1 MAALALALP
10 AAAQAQETGPVYD
23 GDGRLIET
31 PFVPSPDSTALD
43 EEQATELALAEPK
56 VRDWVARFSSDELVT
71 EARYTSERGQW
82 RVKAWAGDEAG
93 QIALVEVRDSS
104 GEVIEAWTGP
114 QVNWTMARGRDGA
127 FGRKL
132 NDPAIWFGFCAL
144 FLLGLLDFRRV
155 FSVRNLDLLVLL
167 SFSASL
173 WFFNRGEIFTS
184 VPLVYPP
191 LLYLLGR
198 MLWVARH
205 RRRVGAASRVI
216 WPTWLLIGLAA
227 LTIGFRVGLN
237 LESSNVI
244 DVGYASVIGAHRIVE
259 EGRSPYGNFPVR
271 EGEECGDADA
281 AGTVRDRVQDNG
293 RCESSNER
301 GDTYGPVT
309 YLAYATGYL
318 ALGWSGKWDSLPAAH
333 FTSMIVDLLAI
344 SGLILIGWR
353 FGRAR
358 LAAILVFAW
367 AAFPFTQYVSS
378 TNANDALVPAFLI
391 LGFWAATSA
400 PVRGL
405 FVGLAAWTKFAPLIV
420 APLWLGYPRGVSL
433 RRPRRP
439 ALFIGGFLVATILGF
454 WVLLL
459 EPSFGS
465 AVRTFWTR
473 TLDWQLARE
482 SPFSL
487 WNWGR
492 YNYLDLGVLQNVLQ
506 GLVIAGAILAA
517 FIPRRRSLVTL
528 AALTAALLIALE
540 LTMTHWFY
548 LYVVWFFP
556 FVLLA
561 LFLDA
566 RVMGESVPEERQDA
580 GTAVTGQVGD
590 APA

>member
-1 MAALALALP
+1 MP
-10 AAAQAQETGPVYD
+10 AAGA
-23 GDGRLIET
+23 
-31 PFVPSPDSTALD
+31 TALD
-43 EEQATELALAEPK
+43 EERAIELALAEPK
-56 VRDWVARFSSDELVT
+56 VGDWVARFPQEDLVT
-71 EARYTSERGQW
+71 QAQYMSERGQW
-82 RVKAWAGDEAG
+82 QVKAWAGDSAG
-93 QIALVEVRDSS
+93 QIALVEVRDST
-104 GEVIEAWTGP
+104 GEIIEAWTGP

-127 FGRKL
+127 FGRKI
-132 NDPAIWFGFCAL
+132 NDPAIWFGLCAL
-144 FLLGLLDFRRV
+144 FLIGLLDFRRLR
-155 FSVRNLDLLVLL
+155 SVRNLDLLVLV

-191 LLYLLGR
+191 LVYLLVR
-198 MLWVARH
+198 MLWVAR
-205 RRRVGAASRVI
+205 RRGADGAARRVL
-216 WPTWLLIGLAA
+216 WPTWLLIGLAT

-259 EGRSPYGNFPVR
+259 EGRSPYGHFPVR
-271 EGEECGDADA
+271 EGEECGEPDAT
-281 AGTVRDRVQDNG
+281 GTVRDRVQDNG

-309 YLAYATGYL
+309 YLAYAPGYL

-344 SGLILIGWR
+344 SGLIMIGWR
-353 FGRAR
+353 YGRAR
-358 LAAILVFAW
+358 LAAILAFAW
-367 AAFPFTQYVSS
+367 AAFPFTQYVSN
-378 TNANDALVPAFLI
+378 TNANDALVPALLI

-400 PVRGL
+400 PARGL
-405 FVGLAAWTKFAPLIV
+405 FVGLASWTKFAPLVV
-420 APLWLGYPRGVSL
+420 APLWLGFPRAVSL

-439 ALFIGGFLVATILGF
+439 ALFLGGFLAATLLGF

-465 AVRTFWTR
+465 AVRTFWER
-473 TLDWQLARE
+473 TLDWQLGRG

-492 YNYLDLGVLQNVLQ
+492 YNYLDLGALQRALQVLV
-506 GLVIAGAILAA
+506 VIGAVVAA
-517 FIPRRRSLVTL
+517 FVPRRRSLVTL

-548 LYVVWFFP
+548 LYIIWFFP

-566 RVMGESVPEERQDA
+566 RPSDESDPLDPPDA
-580 GTAVTGQVGD
+580 GASVASGTSA
-590 APA
+590 